1 MAASFLY
8 MSMLRGDLWVVDR
21 ETAECRQLFSES
33 IVVNSA
39 KISPDGR
46 WLAYLLEDSES
57 GRE

>member
-1 MAASFLY
+1 

-39 KISPDGR
+39 EISPDGR
-46 WLAYLLEDSES
+46 WLAYLLEHSES